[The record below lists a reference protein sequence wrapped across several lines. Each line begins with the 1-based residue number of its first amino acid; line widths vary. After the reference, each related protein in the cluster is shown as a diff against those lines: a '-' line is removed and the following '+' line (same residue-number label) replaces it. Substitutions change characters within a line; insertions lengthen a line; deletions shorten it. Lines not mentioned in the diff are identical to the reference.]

1 MVDIDP
7 VIAKAGPGLIGSL
20 VAVGLMRDVSPWR
33 RVIAFIAGAACSY
46 YGADTVVL
54 MLPAVKEGFAGFV
67 LGLFGM
73 ALVVKIY
80 ETLDDIKP
88 AQLMRDFFTKRGW
101 L

>member
-1 MVDIDP
+1 MEIDP

-20 VAVGLMRDVSPWR
+20 VAVGLMRDVSPSR

-46 YGADTVVL
+46 YGSDTVVL

-67 LGLFGM
+67 IGLFGM
-73 ALVVKIY
+73 ALVVKVY

-88 AQLMRDFFTKRGW
+88 AQLLRDFLSKRGW